1 MERRKLEIMHMKM
14 DPFLRFKSFSLHDE
28 FEDLDSAAGPDW
40 WLELTSKAMELDN
53 SWDKSAGKYLSLYQ
67 SVRVR

>member
-1 MERRKLEIMHMKM
+1 MGPFRRFE
-14 DPFLRFKSFSLHDE
+14 SFSLHDE
-28 FEDLDSAAGPDW
+28 FENLDSAAGPDW

-53 SWDKSAGKYLSLYQ
+53 SWDKSAGEYLSLYQ